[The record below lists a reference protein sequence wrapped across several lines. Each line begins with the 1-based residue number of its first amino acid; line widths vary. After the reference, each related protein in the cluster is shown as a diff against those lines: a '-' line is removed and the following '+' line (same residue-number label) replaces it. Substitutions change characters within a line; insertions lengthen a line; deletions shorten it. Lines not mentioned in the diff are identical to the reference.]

1 MEKIPVLLLSVDN
14 KLLYE
19 TARRE
24 ANKELKATKRGYENH
39 LSENIKTNN
48 KAFWKYVQSR
58 TKTRESV
65 GNLVDENGETLT
77 DGLQKTKML
86 NIFISVFTRENT
98 TVIPPFD
105 NRCEGTTL
113 ENFDITVE
121 LIESY

>member
-1 MEKIPVLLLSVDN
+1 MHRIFNKKHDTPWINRACLRAIKKKRTKWKRYQYCKSVDY

-24 ANKELKATKRGYENH
+24 PNKELKATKRGYENH

-48 KAFWKYVQSR
+48 KTFWKYVQSR

-65 GNLVDENGETLT
+65 GNLVDENGETVT

-86 NIFISVFTRENT
+86 KAF
-98 TVIPPFD
+98 
-105 NRCEGTTL
+105 L
-113 ENFDITVE
+113 
-121 LIESY
+121 